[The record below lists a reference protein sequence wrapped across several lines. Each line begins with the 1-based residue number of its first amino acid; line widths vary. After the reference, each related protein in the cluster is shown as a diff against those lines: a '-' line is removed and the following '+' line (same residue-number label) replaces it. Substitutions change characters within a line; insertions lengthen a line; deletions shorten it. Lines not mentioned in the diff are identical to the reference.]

1 MGLVLDA
8 GDMDKEAT
16 TPHTIV
22 VGVDGSDDGRRAV
35 NWAAGQATLE
45 HITLTLLHAVPP
57 VEALASSY
65 LMGAGV
71 DPIALEEESL
81 TAARTALEAEV
92 ERVLRTHSSLTVKT
106 VVVHRDPRDALL
118 AASLTASLVVVGSRG
133 LGMFTSVLLG
143 SVSLAVTREAACPV
157 VVVRP
162 GGEPRRPGVLVGA
175 DGTASSVAV
184 LEFAFRQASLRGVP
198 LTVAHCFWDAV
209 VVGDGIRREA
219 TDELA
224 HEDLR
229 MLMAESVSGLGE
241 KFPDVQVHTDLLRG
255 LVDASLGEAAESHDL
270 VVIGCHHRPNLSRL
284 IWGSVATTVVER
296 AHGPVAVVPQ
306 Q

>member
-1 MGLVLDA
+1 MT
-8 GDMDKEAT
+8 EAT
-16 TPHTIV
+16 TTAHSIV
-22 VGVDGSDDGRRAV
+22 VGVDGSEDGRRAV
-35 NWAAGQATLE
+35 DWAAEQATLE
-45 HITLTLLHAVPP
+45 HRTLTLLHAVPP

-65 LMGAGV
+65 LMSAGV
-71 DPIALEEESL
+71 DLVELQEEIS
-81 TAARTALEAEV
+81 TAARTTLEAEV
-92 ERVLRTHSSLTVKT
+92 ERVLGTHPSLTVRSLI
-106 VVVHRDPRDALL
+106 VDGDPRVALL
-118 AASLTASLVVVGSRG
+118 AASPTASLLVVGSRG

-143 SVSLAVTREAACPV
+143 SVSLAVTREATCPV

-162 GGEPRRPGVLVGA
+162 GGEPRRSGVLVGA

-209 VVGDGIRREA
+209 VVRDGIRRLA
-219 TDELA
+219 TDEHG

-229 MLMAESVSGLGE
+229 MLMAESVAGLGE
-241 KFPDVQVHTDLLRG
+241 KFPDVQVHLDLLRG
-255 LVDASLGEAAESHDL
+255 LVDASLGEAAESHAP
-270 VVIGCHHRPNLSRL
+270 VVIGCHHRPTLSRL

-306 Q
+306 G